1 MGYQKIRD
9 LIAIFEFLLKDL
21 MPAGFSSF
29 VNWISLPNKR

>member
-1 MGYQKIRD
+1 MGYRKMTDFIT
-9 LIAIFEFLLKDL
+9 IFEFLSKDL